1 MARIINVIHITFRGY
16 DKMKGWV
23 YGDLTH
29 AQGVDEDGKLYPRI
43 MVAGY
48 EVDQKSVGIATG
60 VYDVKGREIYTG
72 DIIKV
77 THKEIHSQVV
87 MKVVWRHNAIMV
99 VNGKNP
105 HDYYEDAFCKELYKN
120 FGIEI
125 IGNEY
130 MGNIIKNIKE
140 L

>member
-1 MARIINVIHITFRGY
+1 MIRIKFRGY

-23 YGDLTH
+23 YGDLAH
-29 AQGVDEDGKLYPRI
+29 AQGVDKSGKLYPRT

-48 EVDQKSVGIATG
+48 EVDPKSVGIATG
-60 VYDVKGREIYTG
+60 VYDVKGREVCTG

-77 THKEIHSQVV
+77 THKELQGQVV

-99 VNGKNP
+99 VDGKDP
-105 HDYYEDAFCKELYKN
+105 HDYGEDIFCKELYEN
-120 FGIEI
+120 FDIEI

-130 MGNIIKNIKE
+130 NKNIS

>member
-1 MARIINVIHITFRGY
+1 MIRILFRGY

-23 YGDLTH
+23 YGDLAH
-29 AQGVDEDGKLYPRI
+29 AQGVDKDGKLYPRI

-60 VYDVKGREIYTG
+60 VYDVKGKEIYTG

-77 THKEIHSQVV
+77 THKELHSQVI

-99 VNGKNP
+99 VDGKDP
-105 HDYYEDAFCKELYKN
+105 HDHYEDVFCKELYKN
-120 FGIEI
+120 FDIEI

-130 MGNIIKNIKE
+130 MGNIIKNIKG

>member
-1 MARIINVIHITFRGY
+1 MARLMIRILFRGY

-23 YGDLTH
+23 YGDLAH
-29 AQGVDEDGKLYPRI
+29 AQGVDKDGKLYPRI

-60 VYDVKGREIYTG
+60 VYNVKGREVYTG
-72 DIIKV
+72 DLIKV
-77 THKEIHSQVV
+77 THKELHSQVI

-99 VNGKNP
+99 VDGKDP
-105 HDYYEDAFCKELYKN
+105 HDYGEDIFCKELYEN
-120 FGIEI
+120 FDIEI

-130 MGNIIKNIKE
+130 NKNK
-140 L
+140 

>member
-1 MARIINVIHITFRGY
+1 MARITNVIQILFRGY

-29 AQGVDEDGKLYPRI
+29 AQGVDKDGKLFPRI

-60 VYDVKGREIYTG
+60 VLANNGKEIYTG

-77 THKEIHSQVV
+77 THKELQSQVV
-87 MKVVWRHNAIMV
+87 MKVVWQHNAIMV
-99 VNGKNP
+99 VDDKDP
-105 HDYYEDAFCKELYKN
+105 YDYSEDAFCKELYEN
-120 FGIEI
+120 FDIEI

-130 MGNIIKNIKE
+130 NKNIS

>member
-1 MARIINVIHITFRGY
+1 MARTMIRILFRGY

-23 YGDLTH
+23 YGDLAH
-29 AQGVDEDGKLYPRI
+29 AQGVDKDGKLYPRI

-60 VYDVKGREIYTG
+60 VYDVNGKEIYTG

-77 THKEIHSQVV
+77 THKELQSQVV

-99 VNGKNP
+99 VNGKDP
-105 HDYYEDAFCKELYKN
+105 HDYGEDIFCKELYEN
-120 FGIEI
+120 FDIEI

-130 MGNIIKNIKE
+130 NKNIS

>member
-1 MARIINVIHITFRGY
+1 MAMARTMIRILFRGY

-23 YGDLTH
+23 YGDLAH
-29 AQGVDEDGKLYPRI
+29 AQGVDKDGKLYPRI

-60 VYDVKGREIYTG
+60 VLANNGREIYTG

-77 THKEIHSQVV
+77 THKELHSQVV

-99 VNGKNP
+99 VDNKDP
-105 HDYYEDAFCKELYKN
+105 HDHYEDIFCKELYEN
-120 FGIEI
+120 FDIEI

-130 MGNIIKNIKE
+130 NKNK
-140 L
+140 

>member
-1 MARIINVIHITFRGY
+1 MARTMIRILFRGY

-23 YGDLTH
+23 YGDLAH
-29 AQGVDEDGKLYPRI
+29 AQGVGKDGKLYPRI

-60 VYDVKGREIYTG
+60 VLANNGREIYTG

-77 THKEIHSQVV
+77 THRELHSQVI

-99 VNGKNP
+99 VDYKDP
-105 HDYYEDAFCKELYKN
+105 HDYGEDIFCKELYEN
-120 FGIEI
+120 FDIEI

-130 MGNIIKNIKE
+130 MGNITKTSRNYE
-140 L
+140 

>member
-1 MARIINVIHITFRGY
+1 MIRIKFRGY

-29 AQGVDEDGKLYPRI
+29 AQGVGKDGKLYPRI

-60 VYDVKGREIYTG
+60 VYDVKGREVCTG

-77 THKEIHSQVV
+77 TQTIILSDCHILSVLCSTTSP
-87 MKVVWRHNAIMV
+87 RCSTD
-99 VNGKNP
+99 GKNSCAYAYCQTCYRSAACSLAL
-105 HDYYEDAFCKELYKN
+105 HVTNLV
-120 FGIEI
+120 
-125 IGNEY
+125 
-130 MGNIIKNIKE
+130 
-140 L
+140 LLVRS

>member
-1 MARIINVIHITFRGY
+1 MIRIKFKGY

-23 YGDLTH
+23 YGDLAH
-29 AQGVDEDGKLYPRI
+29 AQGVDKDGKLYPRI

-48 EVDQKSVGIATG
+48 EVDPKSVGIATG
-60 VYDVKGREIYTG
+60 VYDVNGKEICTG

-77 THKEIHSQVV
+77 THKELHSPVI

-99 VNGKNP
+99 VDNKDP
-105 HDYYEDAFCKELYKN
+105 YDYGEGAFCKELCENYN
-120 FGIEI
+120 IEI

-130 MGNIIKNIKE
+130 SK
-140 L
+140 

>member
-1 MARIINVIHITFRGY
+1 MIRIKFRGY

-23 YGDLTH
+23 YGDLAH
-29 AQGVDEDGKLYPRI
+29 AQGVDKEGKLYPRI

-60 VYDVKGREIYTG
+60 VLANNGKEIYTG

-77 THKEIHSQVV
+77 THKELQSQVV

-99 VNGKNP
+99 VDNKDP
-105 HDYYEDAFCKELYKN
+105 SDYYEDTFCKELYKN
-120 FGIEI
+120 FDIKI

-130 MGNIIKNIKE
+130 NKNIS

>member
-1 MARIINVIHITFRGY
+1 MARITNVIHITFRGY

-29 AQGVDEDGKLYPRI
+29 AQGVGKDGKLYPRI

-60 VYDVKGREIYTG
+60 VYDVKGKEIYTG

-77 THKEIHSQVV
+77 THKELQSQVV

-99 VNGKNP
+99 VDGKDP
-105 HDYYEDAFCKELYKN
+105 HDYGEDIFCKELYEN
-120 FGIEI
+120 FDIEI
-125 IGNEY
+125 IGNDYER
-130 MGNIIKNIKE
+130 N
-140 L
+140 

>member
-1 MARIINVIHITFRGY
+1 MRKTMIRILFRGY

-29 AQGVDEDGKLYPRI
+29 AQGVDKDGKLYPRI

-48 EVDQKSVGIATG
+48 EVDPESVGIATG
-60 VYDVKGREIYTG
+60 VYDVKGREVCTG

-77 THKEIHSQVV
+77 THKELHSQMI
-87 MKVVWRHNAIMV
+87 MKIVWRHNAIMV
-99 VNGKNP
+99 VDNEDP
-105 HDYYEDAFCKELYKN
+105 YDYYEDTFCKKLYKD

-130 MGNIIKNIKE
+130 MGNIIKTSKNYE
-140 L
+140 